1 MKKKYEKPIVLIE
14 DYSMS
19 EICASSPCE
28 EKLNFADG
36 NSCHSWMSFDITDDE
51 GIYIGTGY
59 VFNSGNSDCNA
70 GFMDQLGEFNGICYH
85 GPENRNFFT
94 S

>member
-19 EICASSPCE
+19 EICAGSPCE

-36 NSCHSWMSFDITDDE
+36 DVCHSWLT
-51 GIYIGTGY
+51 IG
-59 VFNSGNSDCNA
+59 
-70 GFMDQLGEFNGICYH
+70 GEFLFNKANDDCLGGWMDDPDFKYDGVCYH

>member
-36 NSCHSWMSFDITDDE
+36 STCHSWMSFDGFDE
-51 GIYIGTGY
+51 D
-59 VFNSGNSDCNA
+59 GNIIRHI
-70 GFMDQLGEFNGICYH
+70 LI
-85 GPENRNFFT
+85 
-94 S
+94 

>member
-1 MKKKYEKPIVLIE
+1 MKKQYEKPRVLIE

-36 NSCHSWMSFDITDDE
+36 YSCHSLMSFEEIDEDLNVITTYLFNKGNNDCTAGWMDE
-51 GIYIGTGY
+51 
-59 VFNSGNSDCNA
+59 
-70 GFMDQLGEFNGICYH
+70 LGESNGVCYH